1 VPAFLAGVLVGAAI
15 AAVIGGPLA
24 VRVSARLEARWDRAA
39 ESPASGLDA
48 MIGRLAADEALF
60 SAYLR
65 QFWTWAALVAGTAA
79 AVVAGAALLVWALV
93 LRGAEPAA
101 GVVAALA
108 ALVAAGA
115 AIFLVRKLIQKRRLV
130 RQVYLRRLR

>member
-1 VPAFLAGVLVGAAI
+1 MPAFLAGVVVGAAI

-24 VRVSARLEARWDRAA
+24 VRVSARLEARWDRAGQ
-39 ESPASGLDA
+39 SSTSGRDA

-65 QFWTWAALVAGTAA
+65 QFWTWAAVVAGGVASL
-79 AVVAGAALLVWALV
+79 VAGAAFLVWALV

-108 ALVAAGA
+108 SPLAAGA
-115 AIFLVRKLIQKRRLV
+115 AIFWVRKLIQKRRAV
-130 RQVYLRRLR
+130 RQVYVRRLG